1 MNMKKNLI
9 SGVAALMLCGVLSSC
24 SHDTAFDE
32 QSYENNIINTYEQ
45 AFRARFG
52 NPAPNQDWGFGSSAN
67 VRTRAG
73 ETAPAPTYVGPTFNA
88 QLAEA
93 ATNTGKVYNDHVVT
107 YEQIA
112 FLAGFRSWDNSGW
125 SDAFYQINP
134 KTAFSSYSED
144 YLAQARSVILN
155 QIPEGYNNLSKAQQA
170 GYSITTKGGPVTL
183 TPIYHN
189 SSSADMISYYYY
201 PVGSEPSVEQIKA
214 MKKYTIGYMA
224 DPDVCKG
231 TTDPEHE
238 TFYHYT
244 YNLVYVDGSGQAS
257 YDFPANYVI
266 CFIISNVDY
275 AHNFDV
281 NIFDKVGPNGVETKA
296 VHNYPEYYGDGR
308 LNVSIHN
315 SAIGMNN
322 SQWNLPSTD
331 GDITDPETP
340 HAAVFSIGEKNYVGF
355 EDWKDFDY
363 NDVIFEVTGTGGGTP
378 IPPVDEW
385 EEMRVIAED
394 LTVDE
399 STDFDFNDVVF
410 DVRRYT
416 KTTANHQENEVEVI
430 LRAAGGTLPLY
441 VAGYEVHAAF
451 RVEVHEMVN
460 TNAQGKGLAGQ
471 DRAPVTLTLQDGDYS
486 GSTIE
491 EIANSIDI
499 YVMKNTVPVHLSA
512 PLGGIASKIGVKS
525 DFKWCEERQDI
536 ERAYSLTDGKSPFKD
551 WVQGTYIGDEWY
563 RYAHQSIIS
572 YREQQ

>member
-32 QSYENNIINTYEQ
+32 QSYENSIIDAYEQ
-45 AFRARFG
+45 TFRARFG
-52 NPAPNQDWGFGSSAN
+52 NPAPDQDWGFGSSAN

-73 ETAPAPTYVGPTFNA
+73 ETAPAPSYVGPSFNA
-88 QLAEA
+88 QMAEA
-93 ATNTGKVYNDHVVT
+93 ATNTGNAFRNNQVT
-107 YEQIA
+107 YGQIE
-112 FLAGFRSWDNSGW
+112 FLKDFQSWDESGW
-125 SDAFYQINP
+125 RDVFYQINANP
-134 KTAFSSYSED
+134 IFSFYSDD
-144 YLAQARSVILN
+144 YLAQARDVILN
-155 QIPEGYNNLSKAQQA
+155 QIPEGANNLSKATQA
-170 GYSITTKGGPVTL
+170 GYSLTTKGGPVTL
-183 TPIYHN
+183 TPVYHN
-189 SSSADMISYYYY
+189 SSSGDLISYYYY
-201 PVGSEPSVEQIKA
+201 PAGSKPSVAEIKA
-214 MKKYTIGYMA
+214 MKKYTIGYMS
-224 DPDVCKG
+224 DPEVCKG
-231 TTDPEHE
+231 TTDADHE

-257 YDFPANYVI
+257 YNFPANYEI
-266 CFIISNVDY
+266 NFIISNVDL
-275 AHNFDV
+275 AHNADL
-281 NIFDKVGPNGVETKA
+281 NIFDKIENGTVKTKA
-296 VHNYPEYYGDGR
+296 IHNYPEYYGDGA
-308 LNVSIHN
+308 LNETIHN
-315 SAIGMNN
+315 SGIE
-322 SQWNLPSTD
+322 QWNLANTGID
-331 GDITDPETP
+331 NAATP
-340 HAAVFSIGEKNYVGF
+340 HVAVFAIGDKNYVGF

-363 NDVIFEVTGTGGGTP
+363 NDVIFEVTGTGGGTE
-378 IPPVDEW
+378 IVEEVDEW

-416 KTTANHQENEVEVI
+416 KTTSKHQINEVEVI

-536 ERAYSLTDGKSPFKD
+536 ERSYSLEDGQSPFKD
-551 WVQGTYIGDEWY
+551 WVQGTIIGDNWY